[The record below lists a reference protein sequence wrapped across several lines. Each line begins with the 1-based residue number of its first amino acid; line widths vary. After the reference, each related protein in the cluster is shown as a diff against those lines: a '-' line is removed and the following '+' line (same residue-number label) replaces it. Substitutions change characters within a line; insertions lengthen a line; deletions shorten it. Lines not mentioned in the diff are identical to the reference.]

1 MRMDRTKLS
10 SLLRPANLPGSRR
23 RGLLAMGALIPF
35 FCCGA
40 SAPTGCKPTNT
51 GGNGTIVAGISVI
64 AGVAVATVVLVEVN
78 HSHHTLRGCVTAG
91 SNGMQLETLNDKK
104 TYMLEG
110 NVLDYKIGELVQL
123 HGSKVKLT
131 KDNRGEQ
138 VFRVDRL
145 SKDLGP
151 CDASPKP
158 VASVSRLAFGKSG
171 AQATY
176 ANQIK

>member
-1 MRMDRTKLS
+1 
-10 SLLRPANLPGSRR
+10 
-23 RGLLAMGALIPF
+23 MGALIPF

-40 SAPTGCKPTNT
+40 SAPTGCQPQNV
-51 GGNGTIVAGISVI
+51 GPGNGTIVAGISVI

-78 HSHHTLRGCVTAG
+78 HSHHRLKGCVTAG
-91 SNGMQLETLNDKK
+91 PNGIRLETLNDKK

-110 NVLDYKIGELVQL
+110 DVLDYKIGELVQL

-131 KDNRGEQ
+131 KDKGGEQ

-145 SKDLGP
+145 SKDFGP

-158 VASVSRLAFGKSG
+158 VANVSGSAFGNTG
-171 AQATY
+171 AQTTY
-176 ANQIK
+176 GSQMK